1 MTVINTNVNALYAQN
16 ALSVNSTKLT
26 SAMESL
32 STGKRVNSAA
42 DDPAGMGIITIMN
55 QQVSG
60 LKMATQNASDAT
72 NLIQTAEGATASIS
86 DMLQRMRQL
95 AVQASSDTNDNNQR
109 SYLDLEFQ
117 QLKQEIVSVA
127 STTLWNGFPIL
138 TGSAGQA
145 VGGAK
150 STITAQT
157 SAPFVSGQTAPYGNV
172 LAANAMTINGV
183 PIGPSNL
190 SAVTGGLVSGS
201 PLLAGDLTLNGY
213 QVPPSGNSGISN
225 VLGTSP
231 LSTIASNIP
240 TVPTTSGI
248 TIDGTDIGFISA
260 GTSPAQLAIQI
271 NQKLGAAADAT
282 HGKNITATI
291 SSSGYLVLT
300 DSGSGSPTIT
310 VAGGNTAGIKALFG
324 STAPTAAATIT
335 GTAAPALSASI
346 SNVTS
351 GITIDGTDIGFI
363 PAGSTPA
370 QLASQ
375 INQKLGV
382 AADAAH
388 GLNVTAS
395 ISNGCLV
402 LTDSV
407 TSATVTVA
415 GANFAGITAL
425 FGTASPTAAHTV
437 TGSSAPVLNLS
448 ISNATSGIAVDG
460 TDIGFVSAGTTPSQL
475 VSQINNALHSSGA
488 SAGAKNVTASLD
500 ATNHLLLTDST
511 NANVVIAGANVGVL
525 GLTAGTFVSSSC
537 DQSGSAFAI
546 AAAINSISTS
556 TNVTAVAQPVTTTLT
571 AAGTTA
577 LTSGQL
583 TINGVSIQ
591 TSAHTN
597 ATEEGADLRTA
608 ITAAQIPGITVSGT
622 GSSVILTSNDGRNI
636 VINANTAQA
645 QTALGLSG
653 AVTSVHS
660 NVVLSTNSTTGINVG
675 LNDVNSSVS
684 SGFTVPGYDTV
695 SPPGGIVATSN
706 PAASAISIASAINA
720 KEASTGVKAI
730 ANPVV
735 TMGNS
740 LDTTFI
746 SPNGE
751 SVYINGKQVS
761 IPAGTFLATNNSQQ
775 RQSAILSAL
784 NTQSTAT
791 GVTAT
796 PSEGGGVTLTAVD
809 GRNVSIWFDSGVS
822 GLSAGTFGMNAND
835 VNGINPV
842 TSPNG
847 QTTLYGTVT
856 LASATPNAPTPMG
869 PGSIVVGGS
878 ADAVSQANF
887 SSLGLVAGSYG
898 GSNTDRVGR
907 LSFQVGAEANQTISI
922 DLPDFGPDGSIT
934 GPITSDA
941 NAGTPTVG
949 ISTSNGAQ
957 NVLSQLDNV
966 MNNVNAASS
975 RMGAIIN
982 RLSYTIS
989 NIANVSS
996 NTTQSL
1002 SAIQDTDY
1010 AAASTALST
1019 AQIVQQAATAVLAQ
1033 ANTSQQSVLKLLQG
1047 G

>member
-16 ALSVNSTKLT
+16 ALSVNSKKLT

-271 NQKLGAAADAT
+271 NQKLGAAAGAT
-282 HGKNITATI
+282 YGKNITATI
-291 SSSGYLVLT
+291 SNSGYLVLT
-300 DSGSGSPTIT
+300 DSANATIT

-511 NANVVIAGANVGVL
+511 NANVVIAGATNVGVL

-796 PSEGGGVTLTAVD
+796 PSQGGGVTLTAVD

-835 VNGINPV
+835 VKGINPV

-957 NVLSQLDNV
+957 NVLSQLDKV

>member
-1 MTVINTNVNALYAQN
+1 M
-16 ALSVNSTKLT
+16 
-26 SAMESL
+26 
-32 STGKRVNSAA
+32 
-42 DDPAGMGIITIMN
+42 
-55 QQVSG
+55 
-60 LKMATQNASDAT
+60 
-72 NLIQTAEGATASIS
+72 
-86 DMLQRMRQL
+86 
-95 AVQASSDTNDNNQR
+95 
-109 SYLDLEFQ
+109 
-117 QLKQEIVSVA
+117 
-127 STTLWNGFPIL
+127 
-138 TGSAGQA
+138 
-145 VGGAK
+145 
-150 STITAQT
+150 
-157 SAPFVSGQTAPYGNV
+157 
-172 LAANAMTINGV
+172 
-183 PIGPSNL
+183 
-190 SAVTGGLVSGS
+190 
-201 PLLAGDLTLNGY
+201 
-213 QVPPSGNSGISN
+213 
-225 VLGTSP
+225 
-231 LSTIASNIP
+231 
-240 TVPTTSGI
+240 
-248 TIDGTDIGFISA
+248 
-260 GTSPAQLAIQI
+260 
-271 NQKLGAAADAT
+271 
-282 HGKNITATI
+282 
-291 SSSGYLVLT
+291 
-300 DSGSGSPTIT
+300 
-310 VAGGNTAGIKALFG
+310 
-324 STAPTAAATIT
+324 
-335 GTAAPALSASI
+335 
-346 SNVTS
+346 
-351 GITIDGTDIGFI
+351 
-363 PAGSTPA
+363 
-370 QLASQ
+370 
-375 INQKLGV
+375 
-382 AADAAH
+382 
-388 GLNVTAS
+388 
-395 ISNGCLV
+395 
-402 LTDSV
+402 
-407 TSATVTVA
+407 TVA

-796 PSEGGGVTLTAVD
+796 PSQGGGVTLTAVD

-835 VNGINPV
+835 VKGINPV

>member
-16 ALSVNSTKLT
+16 ALSVNSKKLT

-271 NQKLGAAADAT
+271 NQKLGAAADAG

-300 DSGSGSPTIT
+300 DSRSGSPTIT
-310 VAGGNTAGIKALFG
+310 VAGDNTAGINALFG
-324 STAPTAAATIT
+324 STDPAPGTASPIT
-335 GTAAPALSASI
+335 GTVAPALSASI

-363 PAGSTPA
+363 PAGTTPA

-382 AADAAH
+382 AADADH
-388 GLNVTAS
+388 GKNVTAS

-402 LTDSV
+402 LTD
-407 TSATVTVA
+407 TATVTVA

-425 FGTASPTAAHTV
+425 FGTASPTAANTV

-684 SGFTVPGYDTV
+684 SGFNVPGYDTV

-761 IPAGTFLATNNSQQ
+761 IPAGTFLATKNSQQ

-796 PSEGGGVTLTAVD
+796 PSQGGGVTLTAVD

-835 VNGINPV
+835 VKGINPV

-957 NVLSQLDNV
+957 NVLSQLDKV
-966 MNNVNAASS
+966 MTNVNAASS
-975 RMGAIIN
+975 RMGAIPIPYQT
-982 RLSYTIS
+982 LPM
-989 NIANVSS
+989 
-996 NTTQSL
+996 SL
-1002 SAIQDTDY
+1002 
-1010 AAASTALST
+1010 
-1019 AQIVQQAATAVLAQ
+1019 ATRR
-1033 ANTSQQSVLKLLQG
+1033 SP
-1047 G
+1047 